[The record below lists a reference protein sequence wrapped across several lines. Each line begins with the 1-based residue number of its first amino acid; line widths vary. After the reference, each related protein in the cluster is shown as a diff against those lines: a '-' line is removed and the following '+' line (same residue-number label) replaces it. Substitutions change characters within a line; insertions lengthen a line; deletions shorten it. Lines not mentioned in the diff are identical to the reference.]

1 MEGPRGHDDRGC
13 SRSTGAS
20 AHPHSHPY
28 TLSTWWG
35 RKVDTTLTQGKT
47 QFNLNP
53 PPSLL
58 LAAGSSQRVGGCH
71 AGERWRVNDHRRL
84 HPASVDP
91 SACPPTHRSI
101 NVARDWS
108 WRGPGR
114 LPPPLLSLSL
124 PVRLVSSFP
133 PSGRGARSDQ
143 HARLYQLTPARVLGM
158 CHTSRVARPG
168 GDSGSKRLSPGSG
181 FCP

>member
-114 LPPPLLSLSL
+114 LPPPSSLSLSL
-124 PVRLVSSFP
+124 SASFP
-133 PSGRGARSDQ
+133 RFLLRAAV
-143 HARLYQLTPARVLGM
+143 HARTNTPG
-158 CHTSRVARPG
+158 CTSLHLPVSLACVTLPGSPGPG
-168 GDSGSKRLSPGSG
+168 GTRGRRD
-181 FCP
+181 